1 MNNEKYAVYE
11 RNPAHGPTKNGMILG
26 PFNSKEEAQSNGEKY
41 GYTGDNYY
49 VNSVNNEKM
58 NQIID
63 EAYKNYEKKTSQLES
78 FVVKSIAGNRDEV
91 NELLKNNSTI
101 LTQEEFINKCK
112 TDSEFSE
119 TWGLKIEERE
129 LNHDERFDIYKK
141 VSGRDL
147 QSHISGINF
156 KQFHFDESNIPTKLI
171 TVTYNNETIEIYE

>member
-63 EAYKNYEKKTSQLES
+63 EAYKNYAWKTSMDFDGQ
-78 FVVKSIAGNRDEV
+78 FTK
-91 NELLKNNSTI
+91 
-101 LTQEEFINKCK
+101 EEFVDKCK

>member
-112 TDSEFSE
+112 TDAEFSE
-119 TWGLKIEERE
+119 RWGLKIEERE
-129 LNHDERFDIYKK
+129 LSEKERIVLSGYDYENRGGIGWNILKDK
-141 VSGRDL
+141 VDMDNS
-147 QSHISGINF
+147 
-156 KQFHFDESNIPTKLI
+156 IPRKLI
-171 TVTYNNETIEIYE
+171 TITYNDETVEIYE